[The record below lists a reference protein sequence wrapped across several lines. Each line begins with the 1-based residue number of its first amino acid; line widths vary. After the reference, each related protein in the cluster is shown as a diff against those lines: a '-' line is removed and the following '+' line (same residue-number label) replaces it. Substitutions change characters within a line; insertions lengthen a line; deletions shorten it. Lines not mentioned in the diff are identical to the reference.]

1 MPDANTT
8 ANAPT
13 LPRQKCTACRKGAP
27 IVTAEEIEEFMPQ
40 LHADWKII
48 ERGGTPQLQRVIV
61 LPNFEKALELTNS
74 VGAVAEEQGHHPA
87 LLVEWGRLTVT
98 WWTHA
103 IDNLHR
109 NDFIMAAKTDRIIA
123 QNAASST
130 DTPPVA
136 SDH

>member
-1 MPDANTT
+1 MSDS
-8 ANAPT
+8 NAPA

-27 IVTAEEIEEFMPQ
+27 VVTPEEIEEFMPQ

-48 ERGGTPQLQRVIV
+48 ERGGTPQLQRVIT
-61 LPNFEKALELTNS
+61 LPDFAKALELTLLI
-74 VGAVAEEQGHHPA
+74 GAIAEEQGHHPA

-109 NDFIMAAKTDRIIA
+109 NDFIMAAKTDRVIA
-123 QNAASST
+123 QNAATSA
-130 DTPPVA
+130 DAPPVA